1 VPAPGVRVRPGTR
14 ADRRAVGAVLGD
26 AFQVEPVYA
35 WLFPDP
41 AQRRRRLGRLL
52 RTVVERMHRDFGVVQ
67 VAELP
72 ERPGEV
78 VGVALWDAPGA
89 VGAGTSPALG
99 ALPGLL
105 RATGRRMPELAR
117 LGAPF
122 EAARPREPHWYLS
135 HLGIAPAHQGRGV
148 GGALLRAMP
157 PVHDGRPA
165 YLECRPALVPFYAR
179 YGFAVSGQVVVD
191 PTLSAT
197 TMWRSAAPP
206 A

>member
-1 VPAPGVRVRPGTR
+1 MPGPDVRVRPGTR
-14 ADRRAVGAVLGD
+14 ADRRAVGAVLGA

-41 AQRRRRLGRLL
+41 AQRRRRLGGLL

-67 VAELP
+67 VAELA

-89 VGAGTSPALG
+89 VEPGPLRMLGTV
-99 ALPGLL
+99 PGLL
-105 RATGRRMPELAR
+105 LATGRRMPALAR
-117 LGAPF
+117 LGPPF
-122 EAARPREPHWYLS
+122 EAARPREPHSYLS

-165 YLECRPALVPFYAR
+165 YLECRPALVAFYAR
-179 YGFAVSGQVVVD
+179 YGFAVSGEVVVD
-191 PTLSAT
+191 PTLAVT
-197 TMWRSAAPP
+197 TMWRPAAPP